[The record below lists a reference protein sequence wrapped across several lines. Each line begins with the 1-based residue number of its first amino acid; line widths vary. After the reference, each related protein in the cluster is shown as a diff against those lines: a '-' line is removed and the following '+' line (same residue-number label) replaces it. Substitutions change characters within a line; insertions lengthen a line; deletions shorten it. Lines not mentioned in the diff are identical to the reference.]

1 MSSRKITVLVS
12 EPGKFPKTRR
22 IVPDME
28 AMREIVGRNPKET
41 DPFSEPV
48 AIVYDA
54 SGDEL
59 RLPGR
64 YLLRN
69 GSGEPYAVIRGTF
82 LAVGVYDGNY
92 ISLTDAQIIWLLT
105 VFRRDRPPGVERR
118 NPGNFDI

>member
-1 MSSRKITVLVS
+1 
-12 EPGKFPKTRR
+12 
-22 IVPDME
+22 ME

-59 RLPGR
+59 RLPDR

-69 GSGEPYAVIRGTF
+69 GSGEPYAVIQGTF

-105 VFRRDRPPGVERR
+105 VFRRDRLSGVERQ
-118 NPGNFDI
+118 NPGNSGI